1 MMTLPQFSSSAH
13 SMPVYIMGS
22 TANLDTRLGTCCS
35 SLCQVL
41 VRGQVSTLL
50 GVIIFFIAAAYIV
63 LNPEYAKPTHR
74 HARARVFLAL
84 GLSGILPFS
93 HLLLFHGPR
102 TLLQDM
108 GFVWLLAAGMMYTT
122 GALL

>member
-1 MMTLPQFSSSAH
+1 MTLPQFSSLAH

-22 TANLDTRLGTCCS
+22 IANLDTGLRTCCS
-35 SLCQVL
+35 SLSPVL
-41 VRGQVSTLL
+41 VRWLVSTTLD
-50 GVIIFFIAAAYIV
+50 VIIFFIAAASIV

-84 GLSGILPFS
+84 GLSAILPVS
-93 HLLLFHGPR
+93 HLLLFHGPY
-102 TLLQDM
+102 TLLRDM
-108 GFVWLLAAGMMYTT
+108 GFIWLLAAGVMYTT